1 MGFHCACVQF
11 VWFIVREITQKF
23 VQPRNTGFVVE
34 GKKRVAKVNPIPE
47 ESPAIKKVFPK
58 CFFLAVKQKFLCI

>member
-1 MGFHCACVQF
+1 

-47 ESPAIKKVFPK
+47 QSPAIKKVFPTR
-58 CFFLAVKQKFLCI
+58 FF